1 MPQEGVGIAKSV
13 TLEKALPTRPWLVHI
28 WGRSSRGRDKTL
40 LVFTNGRRIHMSTLY
55 LTHPICLEHEAPPGH
70 PERPDRLR
78 AVWRALDDARFR
90 ALERREAKAADP
102 DLALLV
108 HDERYCAALPKFI
121 PPEGRIANIDAD
133 TYLSAHSWPAILHA
147 TGASVEAVDAVIGE
161 EAKNAFCATRPPGHH
176 AERARAMGF
185 CLFNHVA
192 IAARHAQRAHGVE
205 RVAIVDFD
213 VHHGNGTQDIFW
225 SDKSVLYA
233 SSHQWPLYPGT
244 GAGSETG
251 EHDNIVNL
259 PLASGT
265 GPQVF
270 RAAYESVILPRVDA
284 FEPDL
289 IVVSAG
295 FDAHRRDPLA
305 SLDIGEE
312 EFGWVTRRLVEIAER
327 RCAGRIVS
335 VLEGGY
341 DLNGLAA
348 SATAHVE
355 ALMEA

>member
-1 MPQEGVGIAKSV
+1 M
-13 TLEKALPTRPWLVHI
+13 T
-28 WGRSSRGRDKTL
+28 
-40 LVFTNGRRIHMSTLY
+40 TLY
-55 LTHPICLEHEAPPGH
+55 LTHPACLEHESPPGH

-78 AVWRALDDARFR
+78 AVWRVLDEARFG
-90 ALERREAKAADP
+90 ALERRKAKLADATS
-102 DLALLV
+102 ALLA
-108 HDERYCAALPKFI
+108 HDERYCETLPKLI
-121 PPEGRIANIDAD
+121 PPEGRIAHVDAD
-133 TYLSAHSWPAILHA
+133 TYLSAHSWPAILYA
-147 TGASVEAVDAVIGE
+147 MGAAVEGVDCVMRGE
-161 EAKNAFCATRPPGHH
+161 MKNAFCGTRPPGHH

-192 IAARHAQRAHGVE
+192 VAARKAQRVHGAE

-225 SDKSVLYA
+225 KDKSVLYA

-244 GAGSETG
+244 GAASETG

-270 RAAYESVILPRVDA
+270 RAAFESVILPRVDA

-289 IVVSAG
+289 ILISAG

-305 SLDIGEE
+305 SLDLGEA
-312 EFGWVTRRLVEIAER
+312 EFGWVTRRLMEIAEQ

-341 DLNGLAA
+341 DLMGLSA
-348 SATAHVE
+348 SAAAHVE